1 MAYTLNE
8 IRSVLSASPFV
19 SQSDTQIDEPVQRR
33 NKQKPYFLI
42 KAIIKNL
49 INNYYA
55 NRVNSF
61 IASLMQL
68 PLTDIFTP
76 SSERVLLNT

>member
-8 IRSVLSASPFV
+8 IRCVLSSQSVV

-33 NKQKPYFLI
+33 NKQKAILLI

-55 NRVNSF
+55 NRVK
-61 IASLMQL
+61 
-68 PLTDIFTP
+68 
-76 SSERVLLNT
+76 